1 MAKIIPQVEEATT
14 LSAKDQFLFYSN
26 TKKKTMRVSRDNMLG
41 SPGVAAS
48 IPGVSTVDST
58 APNLPQG
65 LVLTSSSSIGNDG
78 TEDIIITAKITPNA
92 DADLEGYSWY
102 ILEID
107 VAPVFS
113 GGILTS
119 GGTSSQTP
127 TYEKSAKNNE
137 GGYAVK
143 VFRAVKANKWY
154 LVKVAAVDKSGN
166 YSSYTATNTQN
177 AYVLTEKDLTP
188 PGPPALHGTNHPT
201 NPSTSAVR
209 SVFLRWTSPSD
220 SDLARIDIYRA
231 DGPAFTTYNKIGSA
245 YGTAWTDSSSVQGTA
260 YRYKLKAVDYSGNES
275 DFSTVSPDPG
285 GGINYVQI
293 TPGQIETTDVKD
305 FAVTTTKRWNDVI
318 VLEGDSWTDSVATN
332 TISWNQHSLYYK
344 GTKYTVASGSV
355 TATTQIPAGTG
366 DKVAYVYAT
375 IPVSGTSITYN
386 TYDVTTEGG
395 YPTLSNSQF
404 MIATNVNGAHD
415 LAWNA
420 LANAVIGSAWIQ
432 NASITTAKV
441 KELSADKITAGT
453 IDSDT
458 ITLGES
464 GGSQGII
471 KSSGATSAVLG
482 TGFWIQGGNGNS
494 PIFAIGNLA
503 GAPSM
508 RFSGGALTVKGRIEA
523 NEGFFGPI
531 STNGVQIDSLGLSI
545 VGNGIGGENA
555 RLRANLEW
563 NNTANSGNGGFTGTN
578 GFYLGKAGA
587 SEGSP
592 VYRFFIGNSGSD
604 GLGAGAN
611 NLYWNGSALIIN
623 GSLGGNIRS
632 GTTVGTAGDNT
643 YGLTIQ
649 SGFGLRYYSNAG
661 VLTITGGTANGAVNA
676 AQIDLA
682 GNSYANVNRG
692 ALVLSAGYVDPWPNS
707 PSDINSGAIHFR
719 TKNELVGLW
728 RSNKTFEIYS
738 DVSVQTNL
746 YVGNADPAQAPFKV
760 VSGVITAT
768 GANINGAV
776 INGASTIGGRTAS
789 TIAGAINASGDFVN
803 DIINA
808 RLDTENADILAEF
821 SFGASGA
828 LQIGSYT
835 PGGATGDIRISPGG
849 ITARN
854 SSGNITFTLNGTTGA
869 ATFAGELSAPTG
881 NIGGWTINPSS
892 ITGGEV
898 TIDSAG
904 VIRAGIS
911 SFTSSGI
918 GFWMGKD
925 TDQIIKFRFGS
936 LFKNIIY
943 NGSTLVVTGSIET
956 TEGNIGGWQITPD
969 GLQKNNV
976 SINNSGNITLGTDS
990 NIVKLS
996 SSDENFRI
1004 WVGNVDAGIAP
1015 FKVSKTGVV
1024 TANGAILDSSSS
1036 IGGRTGATISGTINS
1051 NGDITTTSF
1060 NTSTRQILET
1070 FQFPTDDYD
1079 GAIKTGNIVLSG
1091 SGTISSGTG
1100 VIIYRNGI
1108 FGANNGAVKFSLDT
1122 NGNATFAGQLSAPT
1136 GNIGGWTI
1144 GNNLLYAG
1152 SGYYK
1157 VGLEADATLG
1167 GISIYAGSSD
1177 GTGSKNTAL
1186 FYVTN
1191 NGFVKADYGF
1201 IGGAYV
1207 QGGVITVNGYDINT
1221 FQTYYNGIS
1230 SNLSHPAFF
1239 AGALGSGSPAANYR
1253 NAPFYVEKTGA
1264 LFATSATITGAI
1276 TATSGFIGT
1285 AADGFAINSTYIRKG
1300 TKTSYNGAG
1309 TGVYIG
1315 TDGIGLATA
1324 FTVSSAGELT
1334 ATSGKIANWTL
1345 AASKLSAGNIEIDA
1359 SNGSEKIQAGPN
1371 GQNYVRIS
1379 SAGII
1384 GVDSVLGTVFNL
1396 PTNGAKPTFSSGEI
1410 TLTKFTVSTSGI
1422 IETSSTAGDGSVNGQ
1437 GVRINNTGIK
1447 GFKANDANPVF
1458 FLDATNG
1465 NITAN
1470 GGTVGGWTLSSSALT
1485 GGNVAINSAGSIYSG
1500 KTAYTSDTAG
1510 FWLGYTSSAAK
1521 LYIGDASTYIKWTGT
1536 SLEVKGKITFS
1547 DTSNTGLG
1555 ALATKSSVDLSTA
1568 DVTNKSLANVDS
1580 AASTKLGTIA
1590 TNADVTLDKVNGG
1603 LQLTGGGLY
1612 VDTTAQIRTNNITWT
1627 QASSVFTAN
1636 QSGFFLGDAKAPN
1649 GTTTYRFFI
1658 GSTGGNGTGGTN
1670 YLYWD
1675 GSTLKVGGNIIGGTT
1690 VGTSSDTGYGL
1701 TVYSPY
1707 GIRKGRTTAGTDNG
1721 VLTFTGGEGNG
1732 VDFGAQID
1740 LVGTDFSVGA
1750 TSSGTGQLALSAG
1763 YDLGNQMNT
1772 PIDGAIV
1779 FRTAREYNDTT
1790 TTHIGSLRGWIQ
1802 VDGLFR
1808 VYKNPQGTTNGQTRS
1823 DAPNSNAGNL
1833 QVDNSITIGVN
1844 GTTPYTST
1852 KIYAASSI
1860 ALQTDADWIIGN
1872 SSQTRYLYFYNTN
1885 SLIQWGNGAGAYDTN
1900 LYRSA
1905 ADTLKTDD
1913 NFIALSVTTTSAR
1926 RTKKNIKSYRGGL
1939 DIVEKLKPVSFNR
1952 KVDDKHDIGFIAE
1965 DVDKILSAI
1974 VTKNNK
1980 DQAEGIDYSKLTVV
1994 LVNAVKE
2001 LSAEVKELKKKLKD
2015 ANRN

>member
-14 LSAKDQFLFYSN
+14 LSAQDQFLFYSN
-26 TKKKTMRVSRDNMLG
+26 TKKKTMRVSRNNMLG

-48 IPGVSTVDST
+48 IPGVNTTDTTSPDALTGLVVTSFTEISSDGSEKVILKAVCNPSNAADLASYGWKVRRIGSSAVSVVITNGVATYYDGPNGTGNIVTPAFDPIYTLTQAAGSVVVIGGQNKITNSWEGVAANNYYEVSVCAIDKSSNASGYTALDSNSVHKTAKDTT
-58 APNLPQG
+58 APSAPTNLSATSAIKSAFLNWTNPSDRDLAKINIYRATVNDFAQSALITSVFGASYTDTTTSQATTYYYWVKAVDFSGNISAQSNSASTTPGQVAATDISSFAVDATKLNTNTIVLQG
-65 LVLTSSSSIGNDG
+65 ANIWSGNTTNKTISWVQHTVVYQGATYTIDPATTGNKYVYWKKPNTTYTTTDTNPDAATLGNDG
-78 TEDIIITAKITPNA
+78 F
-92 DADLEGYSWY
+92 
-102 ILEID
+102 
-107 VAPVFS
+107 V
-113 GGILTS
+113 
-119 GGTSSQTP
+119 
-127 TYEKSAKNNE
+127 
-137 GGYAVK
+137 
-143 VFRAVKANKWY
+143 
-154 LVKVAAVDKSGN
+154 
-166 YSSYTATNTQN
+166 
-177 AYVLTEKDLTP
+177 
-188 PGPPALHGTNHPT
+188 
-201 NPSTSAVR
+201 
-209 SVFLRWTSPSD
+209 
-220 SDLARIDIYRA
+220 
-231 DGPAFTTYNKIGSA
+231 
-245 YGTAWTDSSSVQGTA
+245 
-260 YRYKLKAVDYSGNES
+260 
-275 DFSTVSPDPG
+275 
-285 GGINYVQI
+285 
-293 TPGQIETTDVKD
+293 
-305 FAVTTTKRWNDVI
+305 
-318 VLEGDSWTDSVATN
+318 
-332 TISWNQHSLYYK
+332 
-344 GTKYTVASGSV
+344 
-355 TATTQIPAGTG
+355 
-366 DKVAYVYAT
+366 
-375 IPVSGTSITYN
+375 
-386 TYDVTTEGG
+386 
-395 YPTLSNSQF
+395 
-404 MIATNVNGAHD
+404 IATNVGPDGNPSGIYD

-420 LANAVIGSAWIQ
+420 LANAVIGTAWIQ
-432 NASITTAKV
+432 NAAITNAKIS
-441 KELSADKITAGT
+441 ELNADKIRSGSIT
-453 IDSDT
+453 SQV
-458 ITLGES
+458 ITLDS
-464 GGSQGII
+464 GGTL
-471 KSSGATSAVLG
+471 KSSGVNTFVDG
-482 TGFWIQGGNGNS
+482 VGFW
-494 PIFAIGNLA
+494 LE
-503 GAPSM
+503 
-508 RFSGGALTVKGRIEA
+508 GGAAPKFGIGDLGNTNNGYLKFETGTLTVKGAINA
-523 NEGFFGPI
+523 TSGTFG
-531 STNGVQIDSLGLSI
+531 SSLG
-545 VGNGIGGENA
+545 
-555 RLRANLEW
+555 
-563 NNTANSGNGGFTGTN
+563 TANTIGVKVDASGLLLLAPSGAGNNGRIAAKIDWATN
-578 GFYLGKAGA
+578 AFAPINTSGFYLGGNND
-587 SEGSP
+587 

-869 ATFAGELSAPTG
+869 ATFGGELSAPSGT
-881 NIGGWTINPSS
+881 IGGWTINPSS
-892 ITGGEV
+892 ISGGSV
-898 TIDSAG
+898 TIDSVG
-904 VIRAGIS
+904 NIRAGKVTYADGNS
-911 SFTSSGI
+911 
-918 GFWMGKD
+918 GFWLGKD
-925 TDQIIKFRFGS
+925 TADANKIKFFIGS
-936 LFKNIIY
+936 
-943 NGSTLVVTGSIET
+943 STENLKWDGTDLSITGSISAN
-956 TEGNIGGWQITPD
+956 GGDIAGWIIGAD
-969 GLQKNNV
+969 NLSKNDVTISSTGFVN
-976 SINNSGNITLGTDS
+976 LGTGND
-990 NIVKLS
+990 IVKLS
-996 SSDENFRI
+996 SVDTTYRI
-1004 WVGNVDAGIAP
+1004 WVGDAAAINAP

-1024 TANGAILDSSSS
+1024 TANGAVLDSSSS
-1036 IGGRTGATISGTINS
+1036 IGGRTGTTISGTINS
-1051 NGDITTTSF
+1051 SGDITTSSF